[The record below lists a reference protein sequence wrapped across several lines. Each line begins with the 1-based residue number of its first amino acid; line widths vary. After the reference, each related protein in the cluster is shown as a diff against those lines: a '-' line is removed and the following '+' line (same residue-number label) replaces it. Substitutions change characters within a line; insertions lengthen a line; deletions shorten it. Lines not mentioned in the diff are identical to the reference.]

1 LSDLD
6 IQQKD
11 KQYVWHPFTH
21 LKYAETPIQI
31 VKGEGAYFYDADGN
45 RLLDGIS
52 SWWVNLHGH
61 CHPYISQK
69 VGEQLHTLE
78 HAIFSSFT
86 HEPAVTLAER
96 LIGHL
101 PKNQSKIFYSDNGST
116 AVEVGLKMVLQY
128 WHNLGI
134 QKKKF
139 IAFENAYHGDTF
151 GGMSVGARNVF
162 NNAFKNLLFDVIHI
176 PLPDA
181 ENIEQLKDTLQNWF
195 TNHNDIAGFIF
206 EPLVQGAAGMLMY
219 EAQHLDALIAICKEH
234 HVICI
239 ADEVMTGFGRTGEFF
254 ASNYLAN
261 KPDIICLS
269 KGLTGGYMPLGV
281 TSCAQFI
288 YDSCVSDDKTKTFFH
303 GHSYTANPT
312 ACAASLA
319 SLDLM
324 EKEETWTQIKLISQL
339 HIDFVQKLQ
348 NHKALKNSRSKG
360 TILALEINTEEH
372 THYLNNASDSIATY
386 FLNKGI
392 IVRPLGNILYLI
404 PPYCVTEFELKK
416 VYDIIESFLKE
427 LE

>member
-1 LSDLD
+1 MKHSD
-6 IQQKD
+6 IQQRD
-11 KQYVWHPFTH
+11 KQFVWHPFTH
-21 LKYAETPIQI
+21 LKYAEAPIQI
-31 VKGEGAYFYDADGN
+31 VKGEGAYFYDADG
-45 RLLDGIS
+45 RKLLDGIS

-69 VGEQLHTLE
+69 VSEQLHTLE

-86 HEPAVTLAER
+86 HEPAVKLAER

-101 PKNQSKIFYSDNGST
+101 PENQAKIFYSDNGST

-128 WHNLGI
+128 WHNQGI
-134 QKKKF
+134 SKKKF

-162 NNAFKNLLFDVIHI
+162 NNAFENLLFDVIHI
-176 PLPDA
+176 PLPD
-181 ENIEQLKDTLQNWF
+181 EDNIEQIKEVLKGWF

-206 EPLVQGAAGMLMY
+206 EPLVQGAAGMQMY
-219 EAQHLDALIAICKEH
+219 EAQHLDEIIALCRENK
-234 HVICI
+234 VICI

-254 ASNYLAN
+254 ASNCLTN

-312 ACAASLA
+312 ACSAALA

-324 EKEETWTQIKLISQL
+324 EKEETWSQIKMISDL
-339 HIDFVQKLQ
+339 NTAFVNTHRNHPKL
-348 NHKALKNSRSKG
+348 KDVRSKG
-360 TILALEINTEEH
+360 VILALEINTEEH
-372 THYLNNASDSIATY
+372 THYLNNASESIATH
-386 FLNKGI
+386 FLKKGV

-404 PPYCVTEFELKK
+404 PPYCILKHELETVLAVFE
-416 VYDIIESFLKE
+416 DFLKD
-427 LE
+427 

>member
-1 LSDLD
+1 LKHSD

-11 KQYVWHPFTH
+11 KQFVWHPFTH
-21 LKYAETPIQI
+21 LKYADVPVQI
-31 VKGEGAYFYDADGN
+31 VKGEGAYFFDAQGN
-45 RLLDGIS
+45 KLLDGIS

-69 VGEQLHTLE
+69 VSEQLHTLE

-86 HEPAVTLAER
+86 HEPAVFLAER

-101 PKNQSKIFYSDNGST
+101 PENQSKIFYSDNGST

-128 WHNLGI
+128 WHN
-134 QKKKF
+134 QESSKKKF

-151 GGMSVGARNVF
+151 GGMSVGARNIF
-162 NNAFKNLLFDVIHI
+162 NNAFENLLFDVIHI
-176 PLPDA
+176 PFPDA
-181 ENIEQLKDTLQNWF
+181 NNIEQMKEVLQAWF
-195 TNHNDIAGFIF
+195 TNYRDIAGFIF
-206 EPLVQGAAGMLMY
+206 EPLVQGAAGMQMY
-219 EAQHLDALIAICKEH
+219 EAQHLDEIIALCRENK
-234 HVICI
+234 VICI

-254 ASNYLAN
+254 ASNYLTN

-312 ACAASLA
+312 ACSAALA

-324 EKEETWTQIKLISQL
+324 EKEETWSQIKMISDL
-339 HIDFVQKLQ
+339 NTAFVNTHRNHPKL
-348 NHKALKNSRSKG
+348 KDVRSKG

-372 THYLNNASDSIATY
+372 THYLNNATESIASY
-386 FLNKGI
+386 FLKNGI
-392 IVRPLGNILYLI
+392 IVRPLGNILYII
-404 PPYCVTEFELKK
+404 PPYCITETELKQ
-416 VYDIIESFLKE
+416 VYVVIVQFLLE
-427 LE
+427 L

>member
-1 LSDLD
+1 MNSIIKKD
-6 IQQKD
+6 QQH
-11 KQYVWHPFTH
+11 VWHPFTH
-21 LKYAETPIQI
+21 LKYAEAPIHI

-45 RLLDGIS
+45 KLLDGIS

-69 VGEQLHTLE
+69 VSEQLHTLE

-86 HEPAVTLAER
+86 HTPAVNLAER

-101 PKNQSKIFYSDNGST
+101 PDNQSKIFYSDNGST

-128 WHNLGI
+128 WHNQGI
-134 QKKKF
+134 HKKKF

-162 NNAFKNLLFDVIHI
+162 NNAFENLLFDVIHI
-176 PLPDA
+176 PLPTE
-181 ENIEQLKDTLQNWF
+181 ENIEQLKSTLQTWF

-219 EAQHLDALIAICKEH
+219 EANYLDELISICQSNKI
-234 HVICI
+234 VCI

-254 ASNYLAN
+254 ASDYLTH

-288 YDSCVSDDKTKTFFH
+288 YEACVSDDKTKTFFH

-312 ACAASLA
+312 ACSAALA
-319 SLDLM
+319 SMDLM
-324 EKEETWTQIKLISQL
+324 EKEDTWTQIKLISSL
-339 HIDFVQKLQ
+339 HGQFVTKHKNHSKL
-348 NHKALKNSRSKG
+348 ADIRSLG
-360 TILALEINTEEH
+360 TVLALELKTEEH
-372 THYLNNASDSIATY
+372 THYLNKASESIASY
-386 FLNKGI
+386 FLKNAI
-392 IVRPLGNILYLI
+392 IIRPLGNVLYLI
-404 PPYCVTEFELKK
+404 PPYCITEKELMG
-416 VYDIIESFLKE
+416 VYDCMESFLNQI
-427 LE
+427 

>member
-1 LSDLD
+1 MKYTD

-11 KQYVWHPFTH
+11 KQFVWHPFTH
-21 LKYAETPIQI
+21 LKYAEAPIEI
-31 VKGEGAYFYDADGN
+31 VKGEGAYFYDAEGN
-45 RLLDGIS
+45 KLLDGIS

-69 VGEQLHTLE
+69 VSEQLHTLE
-78 HAIFSSFT
+78 HAIFSAFT
-86 HEPAVTLAER
+86 HEPAVKLAER

-101 PKNQSKIFYSDNGST
+101 PENQSKIFYSDNGST

-128 WHNLGI
+128 WHNQGMS
-134 QKKKF
+134 KKKF

-162 NNAFKNLLFDVIHI
+162 NNAFENLLFDVIHI

-181 ENIEQLKDTLQNWF
+181 DNMEQIKEVLQGWF

-219 EAQHLDALIAICKEH
+219 EAKYLDELITLCRENK
-234 HVICI
+234 VLCI
-239 ADEVMTGFGRTGEFF
+239 ADEVMTGFGRTGKFF
-254 ASNYLAN
+254 ASSYLSN

-288 YDSCVSDDKTKTFFH
+288 YNSCVSDDKTKTFFH

-312 ACAASLA
+312 ACSAGLA

-324 EKEETWTQIKLISQL
+324 EKEETWSQIAMISKLNQEL
-339 HIDFVQKLQ
+339 VTK
-348 NHKALKNSRSKG
+348 LKNHPKLKDVRCKG

-372 THYLNNASDSIATY
+372 THYLNNSSESIASY
-386 FLNKGI
+386 FLNKSI
-392 IVRPLGNILYLI
+392 IVRPLGNILYVI
-404 PPYCVTEFELKK
+404 PPYCITETEIKQVYEVMEQFLLEL
-416 VYDIIESFLKE
+416 
-427 LE
+427 

>member
-1 LSDLD
+1 M
-6 IQQKD
+6 
-11 KQYVWHPFTH
+11 H
-21 LKYAETPIQI
+21 I
-31 VKGEGAYFYDADGN
+31 VRGEGAYFYDADGN
-45 RLLDGIS
+45 KLLDAIS

-69 VGEQLHTLE
+69 VSEQLHTLE

-86 HEPAVTLAER
+86 HTPAVNLAER

-101 PKNQSKIFYSDNGST
+101 PGNQSKIFYSDNGST

-128 WHNLGI
+128 WHNQGTA
-134 QKKKF
+134 KKKF

-162 NNAFKNLLFDVIHI
+162 NNAFDNLLFDVIHI
-176 PLPDA
+176 PLPDD
-181 ENIEQLKDTLQNWF
+181 ENIEDLKLTLQSWF
-195 TNHNDIAGFIF
+195 TNHDDIAGFIF

-219 EAQHLDALIAICKEH
+219 EAKHLDELIALCQMNQI
-234 HVICI
+234 ICI
-239 ADEVMTGFGRTGEFF
+239 ADEVMTGFGRTGKFF
-254 ASNYLAN
+254 ASNYLHHH
-261 KPDIICLS
+261 PDIICLS

-312 ACAASLA
+312 ACSAALA

-324 EKEETWTQIKLISQL
+324 EKEETGKQIQLISEL
-339 HIDFVQKLQ
+339 HEFFVIKHQS
-348 NHKALKNSRSKG
+348 HKSLKDIRSKG
-360 TILALEINTEEH
+360 TILALEIHTEEH
-372 THYLNNASDSIATY
+372 THYLNHASESIAAY
-386 FLNKGI
+386 FLAKGI

-404 PPYCVTEFELKK
+404 PPYCITEKELKE
-416 VYDIIESFLKE
+416 VYVVIEGFLE
-427 LE
+427 RL

>member
-1 LSDLD
+1 MKHSD

-11 KQYVWHPFTH
+11 KQFVWHPFTH
-21 LKYAETPIQI
+21 LKYAEAHIQI
-31 VKGEGAYFYDADGN
+31 VKGEGAYFYDADG
-45 RLLDGIS
+45 RKLLDGIS

-69 VGEQLHTLE
+69 VSEQLHTLE

-86 HEPAVTLAER
+86 HEPAVKLAER

-101 PKNQSKIFYSDNGST
+101 PENQAKIFYSDNGST

-128 WHNLGI
+128 WHNQGI
-134 QKKKF
+134 SKKKF

-162 NNAFKNLLFDVIHI
+162 NNAFENLLFDVIHI
-176 PLPDA
+176 PLPD
-181 ENIEQLKDTLQNWF
+181 EDNIEQIKEVLKGWF

-206 EPLVQGAAGMLMY
+206 EPLVQGAAGMQMY
-219 EAQHLDALIAICKEH
+219 EAQHLDEIIALCRENK
-234 HVICI
+234 VICI

-254 ASNYLAN
+254 ASNCLTN

-288 YDSCVSDDKTKTFFH
+288 YDSCVSDDKTITFFH

-312 ACAASLA
+312 ACSAALA

-324 EKEETWTQIKLISQL
+324 EKEETWSQIKMISDL
-339 HIDFVQKLQ
+339 NTAFVNTHRNHPKL
-348 NHKALKNSRSKG
+348 KDVRSKG

-372 THYLNNASDSIATY
+372 THYLNNASESIATY
-386 FLNKGI
+386 FLKKGV

-404 PPYCVTEFELKK
+404 PPYCILKHELETVLAVFE
-416 VYDIIESFLKE
+416 DFLKD
-427 LE
+427 